1 MKRRIELDAARGLML
16 VWMTLTHLPTAITPW
31 VNQPFGYISSS
42 EGFIFLSA
50 LFTGLI
56 YFRLLDRDG
65 LGSMNRKLYLRTL
78 RLYGYHVLLLLF
90 AFIVAARIALTG
102 RAPALYNLL
111 DFYFSAGAARAIR
124 DSLLLVYRP
133 PLLDIIP
140 LYVIFLLLS
149 PIVLL
154 VTERLKL
161 PWKYLLCGSFGL
173 WILAQFGLRE
183 ACYNLIAHHF
193 GVRIP
198 LNEMGAFNLWAW
210 QFMWIFGMWC
220 GVRWA
225 KNDLPVENWA
235 AQVWRPAL
243 VVALGFLTVRYAE
256 LHGLNL
262 GSSAIFFDKW
272 HLGVARMID
281 FAAIAM
287 LLVRFQS
294 LLEPLAIRPLVMLGQ
309 SSLHVF
315 CTHFLFC
322 FAGLAMMNTAD
333 HVSGWPQVVL
343 IVVTFASLLGVAKIS
358 AKHGASAPVIA
369 RAPQTLFRESLR
381 EPAPTSPI
389 PAAAVSLNAAE
400 SDRPQAA

>member
-1 MKRRIELDAARGLML
+1 ML

>member
-133 PLLDIIP
+133 PLLAIIP

-389 PAAAVSLNAAE
+389 PAA
-400 SDRPQAA
+400 